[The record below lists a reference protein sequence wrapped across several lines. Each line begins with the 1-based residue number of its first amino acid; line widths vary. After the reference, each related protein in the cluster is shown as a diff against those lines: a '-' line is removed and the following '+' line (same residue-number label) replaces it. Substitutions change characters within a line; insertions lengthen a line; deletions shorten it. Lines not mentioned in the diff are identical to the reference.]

1 MSRDRIFTLLS
12 RKLAGETTPPEL
24 EELAELLAA
33 NPDQQRSMDL
43 ADEYWNTAPEQDK
56 DFLEATYH
64 LHLNRLKDLGHDL
77 TETATNEIN
86 NNWKYLPAVSFKQKY
101 LKKLVAACA
110 FLIVA
115 ASLLFYIFSKDA
127 LHINSP
133 KNPQSEI
140 STKTGSRTKIQLP
153 DGTVVWLNGSSK
165 LVYDNEHFGEAI
177 REVTLTGEGCFD
189 VVKNPAKPFIIH
201 TSKMDIK
208 VLGTIFNVRCYPEE
222 RNTET
227 SLIRGS
233 IEVTLKNRKD
243 KIMLK
248 PSEKLIISDEAFA
261 TTGKATSADNAAGK
275 GIAKDMIVLRH
286 LTVLPQDSTIV
297 ETAWVQNR
305 LVFSSESF
313 EEVAL
318 KMEKWYG
325 VVIVFADEKL
335 KQEPLTA
342 TFKKETLQEALLALQ
357 LTTRFNFKTDND
369 TITLSKTKNYVKIKR

>member
-33 NPDQQRSMDL
+33 NPDQQRPIEL
-43 ADEYWNTAPEQDK
+43 IDEYWNTAPEQDK

-86 NNWKYLPAVSFKQKY
+86 NYWLSLPAVSLKQKY

-110 FLIVA
+110 FLIVTV
-115 ASLLFYIFSKDA
+115 SLLFYIFSKDA
-127 LHINSP
+127 RHINFP
-133 KNPQSEI
+133 KNPQSEV

-177 REVTLTGEGCFD
+177 REVTLTGEGYFD

-325 VVIVFADEKL
+325 VIIVFADEKL

-342 TFKKETLQEALLALQ
+342 TFKKETIHEALLALQ

>member
-86 NNWKYLPAVSFKQKY
+86 NNWQYLPAVSFKQKY

-165 LVYDNEHFGEAI
+165 LVYNNEHFGEEI